1 MIPLSQLA
9 LRHLALRLRP
19 INRALRA
26 ATARQTQLAA
36 RLLRPDITPLCITED
51 QVGVLLDDVDAL
63 LSDNSQDTAPEA
75 LTAEEFEEE
84 EMLRTEA
91 AAQQAV
97 LPLDRLA
104 QALELSNFELEAIL
118 LCAAPEIDRSYE
130 RVYAYVLDDLNRRQP
145 CIELLSMLTADSFA
159 ERLERRHILGEFGK
173 LRRIGLLRRIGEAA
187 TELRQELQVV
197 PGLVDFLAGH
207 CQEPPCVLCDPA
219 DIVLPPPGELPF
231 GADSKRIE
239 RLGRALAQR
248 RMTVVGVWGQR
259 LSDIDGTAKAI
270 AAASGMGLRQYIPN
284 AASETN
290 DTVALAH
297 ALQTA
302 AALGA
307 VLWIDVDQLQE
318 PFTANVAHALANSG
332 VPLLLTG
339 NRPWRPLALLET
351 RDFAEITLLQP
362 DHAARRALWFQ
373 TLPEAEPE
381 QLEDIATRY
390 QMAPREVRAAARV
403 ARSSA
408 RLAGNGH
415 AAEIGDHIE
424 AACGQVTRRLSTR
437 FATVIDARRG
447 PQDLILPATLHRQVL
462 EIAGFFRAW
471 PKASV
476 TWKLDQFGR
485 GGGIK
490 ALLTGDSGTGKTL
503 AAEVI
508 AKELGLPLLKVDL
521 AQVVSKWVGETE
533 KQLEAAFREAED
545 SQAVLFFDEADAL
558 FGKRGEVQHGVDR
571 YANLEV
577 SYLLQRLEE
586 YSGIVVLASNLKDN
600 IDSAFTR
607 RFHVVLHFPRPEAAE
622 RRRIWEIALPPGTPR
637 EEDVDLEVLAQLDLT
652 GAGIVNAARTAALMA
667 ASSNSPII
675 TKTSLVQAIARQYR
689 REARVLSASE
699 LGSYAV
705 HLREAR

>member
-1 MIPLSQLA
+1 MSPLPQLA
-9 LRHLALRLRP
+9 LRHLALRLLP

-36 RLLRPDITPLCITED
+36 RLLRPDITPLCVTED
-51 QVGVLLDDVDAL
+51 QVAVLLDDADAL
-63 LSDNSQDTAPEA
+63 LNATPSNISLAA
-75 LTAEEFEEE
+75 LTAVESAEEE
-84 EMLRTEA
+84 TLRAEA

-104 QALELSNFELEAIL
+104 QAMSLSKFELEAIL

-145 CIELLSMLTADSFA
+145 CIELLSMLTASSLA
-159 ERLERRHILGEFGK
+159 ERLERRHILGAFGK
-173 LRRIGLLRRIGEAA
+173 LRRIGLLRRLGEAA
-187 TELRQELQVV
+187 TELRQELQLM
-197 PGLVDFLAGH
+197 PGVVDFLAGH
-207 CQEPPCVLCDPA
+207 CQEPPCSLRDPA
-219 DIVLPPPGELPF
+219 DVILPPPGVLPV
-231 GADSKRIE
+231 GADSGRIE
-239 RLGRALAQR
+239 RLSRALAQR
-248 RMTVVGVWGQR
+248 RVTLVGVWGQR

-270 AAASGMGLRQYIPN
+270 AAASGMRLRQYVPI
-284 AASETN
+284 AAPETN
-290 DTVALAH
+290 DTEALGH

-302 AALGA
+302 AALGT
-307 VLWIDVDQLQE
+307 VLWLDVDQLQE
-318 PFTANVAHALANSG
+318 PFMASVAQSLANSS
-332 VPLLLTG
+332 VPLILTG
-339 NRPWRPLALLET
+339 TRPWRPLALLEA
-351 RDFAEITLLQP
+351 RDFAEITLPQP
-362 DHAARRALWFQ
+362 DFETRRALWSN

-381 QLEDIATRY
+381 QLEDIAARY
-390 QMAPREVRAAARV
+390 QMAPREVHAAARV

-415 AAEIGDHIE
+415 AAALGDHIE
-424 AACGQVTRRLSTR
+424 AACGQVTRRLSTH
-437 FATVIDARRG
+437 FATVIDPRRG

-462 EIAGFFRAW
+462 EVAGFFRAW
-471 PKASV
+471 PKASA

-545 SQAVLFFDEADAL
+545 SQTVLFFDEADAL

-607 RFHVVLHFPRPEAAE
+607 RFHVVLHFPRPEEAE
-622 RRRIWEIALPPGTPR
+622 RRRIWEIALPPGTPQ
-637 EEDVDLEVLAQLDLT
+637 EEDLDLDVLARIDLT

-667 ASSNSPII
+667 ASTNSPII
-675 TKTSLVQAIARQYR
+675 TKTCLVQAIARQYR
-689 REARVLSASE
+689 REARVLSSSE
-699 LGSYAV
+699 LGPYAL